1 MSDPITPMAAL
12 FTDLTTVVTNVWS
25 VITSSITQI
34 TGNPVTLLFVVL
46 VPVIS
51 LALGI
56 FRRCLSIGRY

>member
-1 MSDPITPMAAL
+1 MNNPISAMAAL
-12 FTDLTTVVTNVWS
+12 FTDLSTVVSSVWS
-25 VITSSITQI
+25 VITDSITQI
-34 TGNPVTLLFVVL
+34 TSNPVTLLFVVL